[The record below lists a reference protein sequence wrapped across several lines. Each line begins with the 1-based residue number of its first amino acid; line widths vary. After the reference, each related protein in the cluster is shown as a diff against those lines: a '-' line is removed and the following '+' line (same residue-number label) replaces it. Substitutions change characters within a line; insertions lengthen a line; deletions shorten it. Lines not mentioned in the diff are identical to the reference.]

1 MKSDV
6 GEESRI
12 QRAQWRSFRGWKGQQ
27 DGERSGDIQSL
38 VGMRFRERLVG
49 TDINRDKGANKTS
62 PRGVKKYNGREVVS
76 MGSREEYLD
85 SLTQRFENGC

>member
-1 MKSDV
+1 M
-6 GEESRI
+6 
-12 QRAQWRSFRGWKGQQ
+12 
-27 DGERSGDIQSL
+27 
-38 VGMRFRERLVG
+38 G

-76 MGSREEYLD
+76 VGSREEYLD